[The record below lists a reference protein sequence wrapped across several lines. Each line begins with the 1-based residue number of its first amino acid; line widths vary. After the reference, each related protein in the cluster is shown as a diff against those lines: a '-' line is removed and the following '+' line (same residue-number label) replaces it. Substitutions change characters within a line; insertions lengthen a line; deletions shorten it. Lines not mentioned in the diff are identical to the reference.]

1 MHLRKSKKI
10 LIYFF
15 LFLII
20 GSLNNKNLIK
30 INFAKVNEISVKGLD
45 DKNNLEL
52 MENLKFLKLNNLF
65 FLKKKDITDIINSNN
80 LVENYSVYKKYPS
93 TINIEID
100 KAKFLAQLKK
110 DNKLYLLG
118 SNGRLIEKTNYK
130 DNIPFIFGDFS
141 NKNFF
146 ELKDVIDKSSFDYGD
161 IKNFFFF
168 KSGRWDIETKNG
180 SLIKLPK
187 DNLKKSFQFL
197 NSILNQ
203 DKEKKIIKIDLRQY
217 NQIIIYE

>member
-1 MHLRKSKKI
+1 MHQRKSKKI

-20 GSLNNKNLIK
+20 GSLNNKNLIN
-30 INFAKVNEISVKGLD
+30 INFAKINEISVKGLD

-52 MENLKFLKLNNLF
+52 MENLKFIKLNNLF
-65 FLKKKDITDIINSNN
+65 FLKKKDITNIKNSNN

-161 IKNFFFF
+161 IKNFFF
-168 KSGRWDIETKNG
+168 
-180 SLIKLPK
+180 
-187 DNLKKSFQFL
+187 
-197 NSILNQ
+197 LNQ
-203 DKEKKIIKIDLRQY
+203 EDGI
-217 NQIIIYE
+217 

>member
-1 MHLRKSKKI
+1 MHQRKSKKI

-20 GSLNNKNLIK
+20 GSLNNKNLIN
-30 INFAKVNEISVKGLD
+30 INFAKINEITVKGLD

>member
-1 MHLRKSKKI
+1 MHQRKSKKI

-20 GSLNNKNLIK
+20 GSLNNKNLIN
-30 INFAKVNEISVKGLD
+30 INFAKINEITVKGLD

-130 DNIPFIFGDFS
+130 DNIPFIFGDFN

-180 SLIKLPK
+180 LLIKLPK

>member
-1 MHLRKSKKI
+1 MHQRKSKKI

-20 GSLNNKNLIK
+20 GSLNNKNLINV
-30 INFAKVNEISVKGLD
+30 NFAKINEISVKGLD

-93 TINIEID
+93 TINVEID

-180 SLIKLPK
+180 LLIKLPK

>member
-1 MHLRKSKKI
+1 MHQRKSKKI

-20 GSLNNKNLIK
+20 GSLNNKNLIN
-30 INFAKVNEISVKGLD
+30 INFAKINEITVKGLD

-130 DNIPFIFGDFS
+130 DNIPFIFGDFN

>member
-1 MHLRKSKKI
+1 MHQRKSKKI

-20 GSLNNKNLIK
+20 GSLNNKNLIN
-30 INFAKVNEISVKGLD
+30 INFAKINEITVKGLD

-118 SNGRLIEKTNYK
+118 SNGRLVEKTNYK
-130 DNIPFIFGDFS
+130 DNIPFIFGDFN

>member
-1 MHLRKSKKI
+1 MHQRKSKKI

-20 GSLNNKNLIK
+20 GSLNNKNLIN
-30 INFAKVNEISVKGLD
+30 INFAKINEISVKGLD